1 MAKLAPEQGGES
13 DRISSLPDPLLH
25 HILSFLPIKEA
36 IAKSL
41 ILSKRWTP
49 LGLAMPALHIHDTGF
64 ATLNSFIQF
73 VDAVLFLSH
82 PKPIN
87 MFRLKC
93 QRFQVPPIRT
103 NLWINFLINRKVEH
117 LELCFADLNSY
128 SHVDVPACIFHSS
141 TIKILKLAQVKLNAR
156 SVNLPS
162 LKVLHLVKV
171 LFSNA
176 ESAANILN
184 GCPLL
189 EDLVLKS
196 WSIEAFKFPWL
207 GTFKHLVSAEVELSW
222 IPLAAF
228 SNVRLLRIKEKQLGW
243 SLSLSCVSTTFYNLN
258 HLELSCLSS
267 HVNSLMRCLRKFP
280 KLKILVIHKLEDPV
294 WERSSVESMID
305 DVPQCLSTHLKE
317 FCLGEYRGSECEFE
331 LATFIMKNSSALTN
345 ISIYSSAKENI
356 DSKHQMLRRLSSCP
370 RGSLNCRLLFN

>member
-228 SNVRLLRIKEKQLGW
+228 SNVRLLRIK
-243 SLSLSCVSTTFYNLN
+243 
-258 HLELSCLSS
+258 
-267 HVNSLMRCLRKFP
+267 
-280 KLKILVIHKLEDPV
+280 LEDPV